1 VIHRDL
7 KPENFLFANKK
18 ENSPLKAID
27 FGLSIFF
34 KPGKL
39 PPPRSVPDLG
49 ELLAAILDFFS
60 WIPAGSVGLVVGSG
74 RCCS

>member
-1 VIHRDL
+1 MEVVQLCHKHGVINRDL

-39 PPPRSVPDLG
+39 CLTSL
-49 ELLAAILDFFS
+49 LLAKGGVWMCLLA
-60 WIPAGSVGLVVGSG
+60 
-74 RCCS
+74 